1 MNYQGIEYDAILV
14 RGNPRFRANKKM
26 VAADSVPIEVRAALV
41 AELQAPKPAVIPPSP
56 AEVQASQDAPLQE
69 AGIQPIEEVSEKDF
83 TDNPAPVVAPAPLA
97 NDVTA
102 ATATGLPS
110 QYEMDLISQL
120 EDVKQEL
127 ANRQATKLDLF
138 GLAKEMY
145 EQYGIYTVFVGA
157 PPKDGDAHPFNGQ
170 VMTRYELGLAYQQ
183 FNRVQAQG
191 LLKVN
196 FEEQH
201 TSMKRSELARDIH
214 QREMD
219 DRKQGT
225 YSDGYSSFDER
236 TSVQGQN
243 AQSSAIPRAHTND
256 PISED
261 ATVEPNLR
269 GQTIRPTW

>member
-26 VAADSVPIEVRAALV
+26 VAADSVPIEVKAALV
-41 AELQAPKPAVIPPSP
+41 AQLQAPKPAVIPPSP
-56 AEVQASQDAPLQE
+56 AEVQASQEAPFQE
-69 AGIQPIEEVSEKDF
+69 AGIQPIVSEQDF
-83 TDNPAPVVAPAPLA
+83 TDAPAPVAD
-97 NDVTA
+97 DVTA
-102 ATATGLPS
+102 PTATGLPS

-127 ANRQATKLDLF
+127 ANRAATKLDLF

-183 FNRVQAQG
+183 FNRAQAQG

-196 FEEQH
+196 FQEQH
-201 TSMKRSELARDIH
+201 VTQQRSELARDIH

-219 DRKQGT
+219 DRKQGS
-225 YSDGYSSFDER
+225 YSDGYSSFEER

-243 AQSSAIPRAHTND
+243 AQSSAIPRAHNND